1 MLPMVSSM
9 AATDEIELCNRV
21 DAVIGYSGL
30 VLRALAYTFIAVI
43 ADQYDCG
50 RALLTGVLAGDMLS
64 RLFALALDWRDQWIS
79 VVSELI
85 LLGIVFLFVRS
96 SLVWPDEQ
104 AMRAIL
110 GLAAFG
116 TFSAQVGGSL
126 LTRLG
131 PGENG
136 FS

>member
-1 MLPMVSSM
+1 MLPMVPSM
-9 AATDEIELCNRV
+9 SAADEIEISNRV
-21 DAVIGYSGL
+21 DAAIGYTGL
-30 VLRALAYTFIAVI
+30 VLRALAYAFIAAV
-43 ADQYDCG
+43 ANHYDCG
-50 RALLTGVLAGDMLS
+50 RALLTGVLAGDLLS
-64 RLFALALDWRDQWIS
+64 RFFALALDWRDQWIP
-79 VVSELI
+79 VASELI

-96 SLVWPDEQ
+96 SLEWPADQ

-116 TFSAQVGGSL
+116 TFSAQAGGSL

-131 PGENG
+131 AGENG